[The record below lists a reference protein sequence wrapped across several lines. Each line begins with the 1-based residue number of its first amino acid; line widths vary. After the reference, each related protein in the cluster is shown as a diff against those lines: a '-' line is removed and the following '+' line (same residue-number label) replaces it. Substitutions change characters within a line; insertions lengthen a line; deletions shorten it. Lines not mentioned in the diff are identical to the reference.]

1 MVSTSLPNRCPQR
14 VRQLEF
20 LNRFV
25 KLYNFDGLADR
36 DTLISQSTL
45 VVRPEI
51 NEMMADLRCLFSVKS
66 LNLNRC
72 QYRITTQSQA
82 MALLRGLL
90 KLTEIPFEIVRK
102 YSGNWMRLK
111 ANYIDLVEYII
122 HMMKPLELGVPSR
135 FERPVKDFYI
145 DQQEFLV
152 NRLVCL
158 SIGGTIIALTKE
170 YEYDPETGL
179 YRVLFFKNSPILPLH
194 LVTKQMIYM
203 SGVLSGSDDQ
213 TSDHNTQRPHIYAL

>member
-111 ANYIDLVEYII
+111 ANYIDLVEYI
-122 HMMKPLELGVPSR
+122 
-135 FERPVKDFYI
+135 
-145 DQQEFLV
+145 
-152 NRLVCL
+152 
-158 SIGGTIIALTKE
+158 
-170 YEYDPETGL
+170 
-179 YRVLFFKNSPILPLH
+179 
-194 LVTKQMIYM
+194 
-203 SGVLSGSDDQ
+203 
-213 TSDHNTQRPHIYAL
+213 